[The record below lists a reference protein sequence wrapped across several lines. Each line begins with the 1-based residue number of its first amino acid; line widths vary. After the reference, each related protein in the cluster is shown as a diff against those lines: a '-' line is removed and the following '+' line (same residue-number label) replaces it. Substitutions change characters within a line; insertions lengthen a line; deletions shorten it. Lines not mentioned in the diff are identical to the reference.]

1 MRRHFWIPLTLLL
14 LVPVP
19 VVLLSHHTVEGY
31 GQGGELILGI
41 AALDSVLAE
50 ADGRPVLLNFW
61 ATWCAPCVREL
72 PELEHL
78 QRELQGDAVFLAVD
92 IGDPDLST
100 LSSFLENRP
109 VGLTVVWLNPSEAQT
124 VSARYGLPDALP
136 VTIVLDGGGE
146 ESRRAVGARSGEWF
160 SAALYGASAGEP
172 LPPEEEIYIHVYV
185 VGPPGDPLTGQ
196 LAAEANRLAG
206 DNVDILDPTLPG
218 DSLLME
224 EAYLPM
230 TGWPYAQLCVG
241 LACSPPVITVS
252 DLADAYEGMR

>member
-146 ESRRAVGARSGEWF
+146 ESRRAVGAGAGNGSLPRSTEPPLGSPSPLRRRSISMFMWWAPRETP
-160 SAALYGASAGEP
+160 SQASLQRRLTDWP
-172 LPPEEEIYIHVYV
+172 VTMWTSWTLHF
-185 VGPPGDPLTGQ
+185 PGTPF
-196 LAAEANRLAG
+196 
-206 DNVDILDPTLPG
+206 
-218 DSLLME
+218 
-224 EAYLPM
+224 
-230 TGWPYAQLCVG
+230 
-241 LACSPPVITVS
+241 
-252 DLADAYEGMR
+252 